1 MIISMPFRGRFLHVM
16 QVSRKCLTTK
26 NSDLATQCQELKVE
40 VQFLGEH
47 LFRANWQQSQ
57 FHKMRNCTPFPKATV
72 MMVMDFAENYTCQYQ
87 GRGASCPLAPR
98 AGNRPPNSYL
108 PQVWFVCFVH
118 IENCQEGTFSMW
130 EKENLKL

>member
-26 NSDLATQCQELKVE
+26 SGDLATLCQELKVE

-57 FHKMRNCTPFPKATV
+57 FHKMRNRTPFPKAAV

-87 GRGASCPLAPR
+87 GEVQAAHWHHEQATVHPTVTYYRFGLFVFFLLKIARR
-98 AGNRPPNSYL
+98 ARS
-108 PQVWFVCFVH
+108 VCGRKK
-118 IENCQEGTFSMW
+118 I
-130 EKENLKL
+130 